1 MRKWKIVKLMLF
13 LIDNCHTMLGL
24 KRFHLYAHVYLPSSF
39 ECYPSLFLWLTW
51 WLLNLLSRY
60 LLWILR
66 NDYGLQTKRSR
77 ANTISNL
84 HCRHLRI
91 RILARQIHEHLSY
104 FVNLLHFGS
113 GRSEQN
119 TNITENYSAL
129 FWFVIAFPSR
139 LCCIKAIHFTFVL
152 ESINQSQS
160 ITIMFWHLVWHHLN
174 YWFVVKVIRAIF
186 TLYSN
191 AHKNQ
196 SHPLSSLALT
206 IENTV
211 EQTDSVLA
219 MF

>member
-1 MRKWKIVKLMLF
+1 MFHEDNFWNQIVIFIITEFTKTINWVRASSFYSKLTFSSNTCTISVQLLSSTSLPFNGLTRTATFGNEKKTSISWLNVGRSVVGEIQVLFHFHIAAMRKWKIVKLMLF

-113 GRSEQN
+113 GRSEQ
-119 TNITENYSAL
+119 TQI
-129 FWFVIAFPSR
+129 
-139 LCCIKAIHFTFVL
+139 
-152 ESINQSQS
+152 
-160 ITIMFWHLVWHHLN
+160 
-174 YWFVVKVIRAIF
+174 
-186 TLYSN
+186 
-191 AHKNQ
+191 
-196 SHPLSSLALT
+196 
-206 IENTV
+206 
-211 EQTDSVLA
+211 
-219 MF
+219 

>member
-1 MRKWKIVKLMLF
+1 MHNFRTAFVFDFASIQRPHSNSNLWKRKKTSISWLNVGRSVVGEIQVLFHFHIAAMRKWKIVKLMLF

-113 GRSEQN
+113 GRSEQ
-119 TNITENYSAL
+119 TQI
-129 FWFVIAFPSR
+129 
-139 LCCIKAIHFTFVL
+139 
-152 ESINQSQS
+152 
-160 ITIMFWHLVWHHLN
+160 
-174 YWFVVKVIRAIF
+174 
-186 TLYSN
+186 
-191 AHKNQ
+191 
-196 SHPLSSLALT
+196 
-206 IENTV
+206 
-211 EQTDSVLA
+211 
-219 MF
+219 